1 MREFHNRLQR
11 AEELQSHT
19 NWWLR
24 NGHWAPGLFLCT
36 IWHLYRVVHSKSEI
50 YRIIELVL
58 VSALNVELHLGL
70 GVEHSV
76 ALLCY
81 AHLAIKIIKL
91 SQSRLTGP
99 MSVVQLIARATVSPP
114 PRDPVGRTKS
124 LKLSCCC
131 RRRVLFRWVR
141 IMTEVLSVSVF

>member
-1 MREFHNRLQR
+1 MPEHLDNIATVCSLCESSIIDYSVQR
-11 AEELQSHT
+11 NCNLTQI
-19 NWWLR
+19 
-24 NGHWAPGLFLCT
+24 GGLGTDTGPRVSFCAQYGT
-36 IWHLYRVVHSKSEI
+36 YRVVHSRSKI
-50 YRIIELVL
+50 YRIIGLA
-58 VSALNVELHLGL
+58 SALSVGLHLAL

-76 ALLCY
+76 ALLY

-131 RRRVLFRWVR
+131 RRRVLFR
-141 IMTEVLSVSVF
+141 